1 MEPISILLWVKI
13 IGTLIPV
20 ALPLLFLPIA
30 TVNRLSGF
38 EASDPA
44 LYRLY
49 GAAVLALLVGYAG
62 GYFQV
67 QDGVFPVGVVAMG
80 FVSNAGACAVLLLTG
95 RGLKAPWEPAFFGLI
110 ALGLAWSF
118 FFREQSMTPLW

>member
-1 MEPISILLWVKI
+1 MEPISILLLVKI
-13 IGTLIPV
+13 VGTLIPV

-38 EASDPA
+38 EASDPV

-49 GAAVLALLVGYAG
+49 GMAVLALLVGYAG

-67 QDGVFPVGVVAMG
+67 QDGTFPVGVVAMG

-95 RGLKAPWEPAFFGLI
+95 RGFKAPWEPAFFGLI
-110 ALGLAWSF
+110 ALGLAASF
-118 FFREQSMTPLW
+118 SFREQSMTPLW